1 MALFVVLFRLALSLV
16 FAVAGVTKLLDLEGT
31 REAVKNFGAPRPL
44 IPALAFLL
52 PFIELAIALGLL
64 VNSTT
69 LAAALG
75 ALILLSL
82 FIVAIAINLAKGRT
96 HDCHCFGQLHS
107 RPLGWSTLLRNFV
120 FAFAAGVV
128 LWQALTG
135 PVDSIVLIVLGFGI
149 VQWLLVTAGIV
160 GTIFMLVNYRQ
171 RKRRNAKDAVE
182 SDLKPEGLPIN
193 SIAPA
198 FELTAYEGGSRSLA
212 QLIAPGKPLLLIF
225 TSPSC
230 GPCVALFQEIKDWQR
245 AHSDQLTIGLIS
257 RGTIKDNFVN
267 VARNDLGEVL
277 LQKEREVAQQ
287 YKALVTPTA
296 VLVNSS
302 GLIASPL
309 AAGADEI
316 RNLLHTVLKQSE
328 SIADSISR

>member
-1 MALFVVLFRLALSLV
+1 MSLFVVPFRLALSLV
-16 FAVAGVTKLLDLEGT
+16 FAVAGVTKLLDLAGT
-31 REAVKNFGAPRPL
+31 REAVKNFGAPQPL
-44 IPALAFLL
+44 IPTLSFLL

-69 LAAALG
+69 SAAALG

-82 FIVAIAINLAKGRT
+82 FIVAISINLAKGRT

-107 RPLGWSTLLRNFV
+107 RPLGWSTLLRNFL
-120 FAFAAGVV
+120 FALAAGVV
-128 LWQALTG
+128 LWQSLNG
-135 PVDSIVLIVLGFGI
+135 PVESISQTFRELGKIQWVLLI
-149 VQWLLVTAGIV
+149 AGIL
-160 GTIFMLVNYRQ
+160 GTIGTLVDYR
-171 RKRRNAKDAVE
+171 RRARLTAKEAVAP
-182 SDLKPEGLPIN
+182 DPKPEGLPIN

-296 VLVNSS
+296 VLVNRS

-316 RNLLHTVLKQSE
+316 RNLLHKVLEKSE
-328 SIADSISR
+328 SIGGSISS